1 MDPNHL
7 HLDERLV
14 ETRCAYCGCPLVDA
28 VELDRIRAEGGL
40 ASLDEALS
48 RQRTRDHVPSRA
60 FLDRPFPSNLPVVD
74 CCGRC
79 NNGFSLDEQY
89 LACLLECVVCGGVDP
104 EVFERERVARMLRE
118 STALSERLASAER
131 SSDGGT
137 AWEMESER
145 VRRVVVKLA
154 RGHASFEHQQH
165 LAEPDG
171 ITIRPLVDMT
181 ADERT
186 RFENGSLGTR
196 LLPEL
201 GSRALTRAVLGAG
214 ASEWVDV
221 QPGRYRYTSAI
232 YADRF
237 SVRLVIR
244 EYLACEA
251 WWYGAL

>member
-14 ETRCAYCGCPLVDA
+14 ETGCVYCGCPLVDA
-28 VELDRIRAEGGL
+28 VELDRIRADGEL

-60 FLDRPFPSNLPVVD
+60 FLDRPFPSDLPVVE
-74 CCGRC
+74 CCRTC

-131 SSDGGT
+131 SSESGT
-137 AWEMESER
+137 AWEMEGER

-165 LAEPDG
+165 LAEPDA
-171 ITIRPLVDMT
+171 IAIRPLVAMT
-181 ADERT
+181 DDERT
-186 RFENGSLGTR
+186 RFENGAAGTR
-196 LLPEL
+196 LLPDL

-214 ASEWVDV
+214 ASEWGDV
-221 QPGRYRYTSAI
+221 QQGRYRYASAT
-232 YADRF
+232 YTDCF

-251 WWYGAL
+251 WWYEAL